1 MKRWLKILLVSV
13 AVLLAALAL
22 TTYVT
27 LKSVGI
33 IPKKDY
39 DTVAPDLPAFTA
51 PAVLVFSKTNGFR
64 HKEAI
69 PVAKQVLAE
78 LVESQGWEVLVTD
91 NAAVHSPELLNQFDV
106 VIWNNVSGD
115 VLTTEQ
121 RRALKDWLH
130 AGGGWLGIHASGGDF
145 SYQWDWYV
153 DTLIGAQFVGHTMN
167 PQFQD
172 AQVLVQNPGLT
183 LTAHLPRPWL
193 VPQEEWYAFDANP
206 RDKGYDILLTLDKDS
221 YTTHGPSVFMGNDRM
236 EGEHPIAWRHQVGEG
251 RALYSAIGHQAAT
264 YRMPAYQ
271 QFLVQAMHWLR
282 NDDSS
287 RGDNGDR

>member
-1 MKRWLKILLVSV
+1 MKRWVKILLLGSV
-13 AVLLAALAL
+13 AVLVVLALA
-22 TTYVT
+22 TYLT
-27 LKSVGI
+27 LKSIGI

-39 DTVAPDLPAFTA
+39 DTVAPDLPAFSA

-91 NAAVHSPELLNQFDV
+91 NAAVHSPELLSQFDV

-115 VLTTEQ
+115 VLTAEQ
-121 RRALKDWLH
+121 RQALKDWLS

-153 DTLIGAQFVGHTMN
+153 DTLIGAQFVGHTMR

-172 AQVLVQNPGLT
+172 AEVLVDNPALA

-221 YTTHGPSVFMGNDRM
+221 YTTHGPSFMGNDRM
-236 EGEHPIAWRHQVGEG
+236 EGEHPIAWRHHVGEG
-251 RALYSAIGHQAAT
+251 RALYTAIGHQAAT

-282 NDDSS
+282 EDSS
-287 RGDNGDR
+287 EGNSRDR